1 MNQSVPL
8 IQKPID
14 ELDLSGTF
22 KQMARRQHFRTL
34 QDMLNWP
41 VPILLLHEGFSY
53 HIYQEF
59 TKFLKENNLS
69 VPVGSTTIFPTN

>member
-1 MNQSVPL
+1 MNQSVSL
-8 IQKPID
+8 IHKPID

-22 KQMARRQHFRTL
+22 KQMASRQHFRTL

-41 VPILLLHEGFSY
+41 IPILLLHEGFTY

-59 TKFLKENNLS
+59 AKFLKKNNMP
-69 VPVGSTTIFPTN
+69 VPVSNTTIFPTN